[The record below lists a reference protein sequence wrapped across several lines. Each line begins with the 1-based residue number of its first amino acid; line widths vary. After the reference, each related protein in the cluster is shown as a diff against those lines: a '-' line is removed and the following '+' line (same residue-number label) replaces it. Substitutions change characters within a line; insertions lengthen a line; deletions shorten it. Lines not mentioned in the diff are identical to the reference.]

1 MPQGLCKCPR
11 FTIWRK
17 QLLESCE
24 VFINQIINQELA
36 NSVDVLP
43 TETFPQEKQTY
54 TSAYSSPSQTN
65 ITNLMEYYHGRIIQE
80 WYLFLKQIFGEAIL
94 FHLKN
99 RSLSRF
105 PSITM
110 RKVNLR
116 ELKPTSKITELRQS
130 LCFILKESF
139 SFLPYDRRIDL
150 IKRFFITNHIEQNV
164 RREIKKHI
172 LFRNSF
178 EHHNGIIR
186 EDVLRQI
193 GRSGQRL
200 EIMNDQGHYQ

>member
-1 MPQGLCKCPR
+1 
-11 FTIWRK
+11 
-17 QLLESCE
+17 
-24 VFINQIINQELA
+24 
-36 NSVDVLP
+36 
-43 TETFPQEKQTY
+43 
-54 TSAYSSPSQTN
+54 
-65 ITNLMEYYHGRIIQE
+65 
-80 WYLFLKQIFGEAIL
+80 
-94 FHLKN
+94 
-99 RSLSRF
+99 
-105 PSITM
+105 M

-200 EIMNDQGHYQ
+200 EIMNDQGDTISVGEGEPIKLYKPEVENLYKAIKEYSTGLKLLKELS